1 MQAQLKFFRS
11 RCATRRARHIRTL
24 LYWCCAAAIGFL
36 ISPILRAQ
44 TTSTLEGT
52 IKDKQGLA
60 IAGVQVQVISAA
72 LAIDRT
78 VATESDGSYRFA
90 GLPPGIY
97 EIHAAKTGF
106 ESEISKNLEV
116 TLNRVVVYDITLQVG
131 AVTQT
136 IEVDSATPLLETAT
150 SST

>member
-1 MQAQLKFFRS
+1 MTTAEKRGRPRDARS
-11 RCATRRARHIRTL
+11 GRAR
-24 LYWCCAAAIGFL
+24 AATGGDGAPH
-36 ISPILRAQ
+36 SPGAVSWWSRQARRQ
-44 TTSTLEGT
+44 
-52 IKDKQGLA
+52 A

-97 EIHAAKTGF
+97 EIHATKTGF

-116 TLNRVVVYDITLQVG
+116 TLNRLVVYDITLQVG
-131 AVTQT
+131 AVTQ
-136 IEVDSATPLLETAT
+136 VCLGAVCQRLRLWGRRQ
-150 SST
+150 